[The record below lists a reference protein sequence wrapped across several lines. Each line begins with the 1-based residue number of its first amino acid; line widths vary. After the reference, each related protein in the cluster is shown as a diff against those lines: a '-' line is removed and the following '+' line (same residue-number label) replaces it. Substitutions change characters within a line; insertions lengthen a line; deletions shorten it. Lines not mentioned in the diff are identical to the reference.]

1 MSAQPD
7 HIHALDLPI
16 PKTETL
22 DPDIKGAFNHLQR
35 EDGFIPN
42 VLKAY
47 SFDLEKLRPFMQMYN
62 NLMLADSPLSTL
74 EREMIGVVVSSLN
87 RCVYCLTS
95 HGAAVRKLSGD
106 PILGELL
113 VQNYRVAKLSPR
125 HRAMLDF
132 AVKVTESSHRITEA
146 DREALRKAGFDD
158 RGIWDIAA
166 VAGFFNMSN
175 RMSNA
180 LDMIPNEEYHYQHR
194 ARPG

>member
-1 MSAQPD
+1 MSAQQD

-62 NLMLADSPLSTL
+62 NLMLVDSPLSTL

-95 HGAAVRKLSGD
+95 HGAAVRTLSGD

-132 AVKVTESSHRITEA
+132 TVKLSAEPWAVEEE
-146 DREALRKAGFDD
+146 DRTRLRKAGFSARD
-158 RGIWDIAA
+158 IWDIAS
-166 VAGFFNMSN
+166 VAAFFNMSN
-175 RMSNA
+175 RVASA
-180 LDMIPNEEYHYQHR
+180 TDMRPNTVYHRQ
-194 ARPG
+194 AR

>member
-7 HIHALDLPI
+7 HIHALNLPI

-35 EDGFIPN
+35 EDSFIPN

-47 SFDLEKLRPFMQMYN
+47 SFDAEKLRPFMQMYN

-95 HGAAVRKLSGD
+95 HGAAVRTLSGD
-106 PILGELL
+106 
-113 VQNYRVAKLSPR
+113 LS
-125 HRAMLDF
+125 
-132 AVKVTESSHRITEA
+132 ITHNFWSQA
-146 DREALRKAGFDD
+146 RRPVRYLSGA
-158 RGIWDIAA
+158 IAHA
-166 VAGFFNMSN
+166 T
-175 RMSNA
+175 
-180 LDMIPNEEYHYQHR
+180 
-194 ARPG
+194 